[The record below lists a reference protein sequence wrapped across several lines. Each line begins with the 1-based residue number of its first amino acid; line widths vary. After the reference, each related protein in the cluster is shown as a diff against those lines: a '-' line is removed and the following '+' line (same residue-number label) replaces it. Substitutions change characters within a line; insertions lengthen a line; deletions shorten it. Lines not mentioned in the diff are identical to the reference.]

1 MRVEPDVKQMIE
13 RIAAQ
18 KNKTVSALLLLL
30 VREEGERMRQAGWRV
45 KDLPQ
50 PRDARRKLG
59 AARYHEAWML
69 STVRKAVRELNEAEV
84 RAAIAEVDEAKK
96 TGENVYLKTGLLKAR
111 KRLAEANG
119 TSTPP
124 PSDEQGLAGSAPGI

>member
-1 MRVEPDVKQMIE
+1 MKNFALYLLERLALFAAGVAWVAYHRCTDAVRALARKRLDPD
-13 RIAAQ
+13 
-18 KNKTVSALLLLL
+18 
-30 VREEGERMRQAGWRV
+30 G
-45 KDLPQ
+45 
-50 PRDARRKLG
+50 KLA